1 MAFSETTVL
10 WEFLQAR
17 QLLYCV
23 LQRGKSFLKAL
34 GREPMGSLENSK
46 PLLVNEIVTSRLVVN
61 SETGISMYT
70 FKTHCFL
77 PSFQLSHLFL

>member
-17 QLLYCV
+17 QLYCV

-34 GREPMGSLENSK
+34 GREPTGSLENSK
-46 PLLVNEIVTSRLVVN
+46 PLLVNKIVTSRLVVN
-61 SETGISMYT
+61 SETGISTYT
-70 FKTHCFL
+70 LKTHCFL

>member
-1 MAFSETTVL
+1 
-10 WEFLQAR
+10 
-17 QLLYCV
+17 
-23 LQRGKSFLKAL
+23 
-34 GREPMGSLENSK
+34 MGSLENSK